1 MALRLE
7 VVLREAALRRAAVGL
22 VLRAVVLRLREDE
35 DFVALGLLREVERVD
50 LLAEA
55 RGLRVVVRPLLAV
68 VRLLLAALLRP
79 AADLVLVR
87 LAAADLVPEAFVRR
101 AAVGLAVRRADDLV
115 DFVRVAVVRRE
126 LLRDDVVR
134 LRAGLR

>member
-1 MALRLE
+1 
-7 VVLREAALRRAAVGL
+7 
-22 VLRAVVLRLREDE
+22 
-35 DFVALGLLREVERVD
+35 
-50 LLAEA
+50 
-55 RGLRVVVRPLLAV
+55 LRVVVRPLLAV